1 MDSRM
6 PKIENPLKWTHQRSF
21 RIIEKKAQ
29 ARFIERATRD
39 ANKTKKMEGNKNENS
54 SSIFSR
60 WIRGA

>member
-1 MDSRM
+1 M
-6 PKIENPLKWTHQRSF
+6 PKIDNPKWTHQRSF
-21 RIIEKKAQ
+21 RIIEKTAQ

-39 ANKTKKMEGNKNENS
+39 ANKTKKNIKNKNENS

>member
-1 MDSRM
+1 M
-6 PKIENPLKWTHQRSF
+6 
-21 RIIEKKAQ
+21 AQ

-54 SSIFSR
+54 SSFFSR